1 MDIDLIQIISTS
13 VIIVSTMRTLGGK
26 PPGSREGHHPRHE
39 GSSHSHGLNTNG
51 AVEFPV
57 DSGDEDD
64 DFEDPNG
71 PRRSQIRELLGAEN
85 GTREVPR
92 SRPLSVQITPRKA
105 AWAMSPLRHSIAEGS
120 PGMSG
125 MTGLLHALV
134 SDAMLDFRQ
143 ETRAEMVGLH
153 LDLVRM
159 GRAWRREMRSAMQ
172 EYVGDLKELREEN
185 RKLREENERLR
196 RGY

>member
-1 MDIDLIQIISTS
+1 M
-13 VIIVSTMRTLGGK
+13 LGLATPEIERWIASKGDDK
-26 PPGSREGHHPRHE
+26 GS
-39 GSSHSHGLNTNG
+39 
-51 AVEFPV
+51 AVEFPA
-57 DSGDEDD
+57 DSSDEDEA
-64 DFEDPNG
+64 EDATQLH
-71 PRRSQIRELLGAEN
+71 RRRMERLTGQEDGRDVRRLR
-85 GTREVPR
+85 T
-92 SRPLSVQITPRKA
+92 LSVQITPRKP
-105 AWAMSPLRHSIAEGS
+105 AWAASPLRHSIAEGS
-120 PGMSG
+120 PGLKG
-125 MTGLLHALV
+125 VTGLLHALI

-159 GRAWRREMRSAMQ
+159 GRTWRREMRATMQ

>member
-1 MDIDLIQIISTS
+1 MLGLDTPEVERWITGKDEGKGKSKDLD
-13 VIIVSTMRTLGGK
+13 K
-26 PPGSREGHHPRHE
+26 D
-39 GSSHSHGLNTNG
+39 G
-51 AVEFPV
+51 AVEFPT
-57 DSGDEDD
+57 DSGDELTTSKL
-64 DFEDPNG
+64 E
-71 PRRSQIRELLGAEN
+71 RSQIEELTGRQN
-85 GTREVPR
+85 SKDTRR
-92 SRPLSVQITPRKA
+92 LRTLSVQGTPRKA
-105 AWAMSPLRHSIAEGS
+105 AWAMSPLRNSIAEGS
-120 PGMSG
+120 PGVNG
-125 MTGLLHALV
+125 VAGLLHALI

-159 GRAWRREMRSAMQ
+159 GGAWRKEMRGAMQ

>member
-1 MDIDLIQIISTS
+1 M
-13 VIIVSTMRTLGGK
+13 LGLATPEIERWIAGK
-26 PPGSREGHHPRHE
+26 GEENGN
-39 GSSHSHGLNTNG
+39 GLNTNG

-64 DFEDPNG
+64 DVEDLNE
-71 PRRSQIRELLGAEN
+71 PRRSQIGGLLRPES
-85 GTREVPR
+85 GTREGLRP
-92 SRPLSVQITPRKA
+92 RPLSVQIPPRKA
-105 AWAMSPLRHSIAEGS
+105 TWAMSPLRHSIAEGS
-120 PGMSG
+120 PGTSG
-125 MTGLLHALV
+125 LTSLLHALI

-159 GRAWRREMRSAMQ
+159 GRAWRREMRAAMQ

-185 RKLREENERLR
+185 RTLREENERLR
-196 RGY
+196 RLY

>member
-1 MDIDLIQIISTS
+1 M
-13 VIIVSTMRTLGGK
+13 LGLDTPEVERWIAGQGEGK
-26 PPGSREGHHPRHE
+26 SKSKNPDED
-39 GSSHSHGLNTNG
+39 G
-51 AVEFPV
+51 AVEFPTN
-57 DSGDEDD
+57 SGDELTTSKLEGSRIEELTGR
-64 DFEDPNG
+64 EDG
-71 PRRSQIRELLGAEN
+71 KELRRLR
-85 GTREVPR
+85 T
-92 SRPLSVQITPRKA
+92 LSMQATPRKS
-105 AWAMSPLRHSIAEGS
+105 AWAMSPLRNSIAEGS
-120 PGMSG
+120 PGVNG
-125 MTGLLHALV
+125 VTGLLHALLLHSLI

-159 GRAWRREMRSAMQ
+159 GGVWRKEMRSAMQ

>member
-1 MDIDLIQIISTS
+1 MPLRDTAPPFPIKKEKPRKKGLS
-13 VIIVSTMRTLGGK
+13 MLGLATPEIERWIASKGDDK
-26 PPGSREGHHPRHE
+26 G
-39 GSSHSHGLNTNG
+39 G
-51 AVEFPV
+51 AVEFPA
-57 DSGDEDD
+57 DSSDEDEA
-64 DFEDPNG
+64 EDATQLH
-71 PRRSQIRELLGAEN
+71 RSRMEGLTGQEN
-85 GTREVPR
+85 GRDVRRLRT
-92 SRPLSVQITPRKA
+92 LSVQITPRKA
-105 AWAMSPLRHSIAEGS
+105 AWAASPLRHSIAEGS
-120 PGMSG
+120 PGLKG
-125 MTGLLHALV
+125 VTGLLHALI

-159 GRAWRREMRSAMQ
+159 GRTWRREMRATMQ